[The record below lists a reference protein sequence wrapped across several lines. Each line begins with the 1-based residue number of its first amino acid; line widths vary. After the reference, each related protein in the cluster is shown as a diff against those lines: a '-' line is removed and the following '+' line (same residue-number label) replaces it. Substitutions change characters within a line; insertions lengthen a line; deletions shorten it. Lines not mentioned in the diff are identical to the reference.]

1 MPWKQG
7 QSGNPRGRPRKS
19 QKSMAQLRSQISEH
33 LPDVIEVLANAA
45 KEGDVLAARILVERC
60 VPSMRALDQN
70 INVNDSV
77 RGISD
82 EELLGL
88 MNEFEL
94 GTETN

>member
-1 MPWKQG
+1 
-7 QSGNPRGRPRKS
+7 
-19 QKSMAQLRSQISEH
+19 MAQLRSQISEH

-45 KEGDVLAARILVERC
+45 KDGDVQAARILVERC

-82 EELLGL
+82 EELLSL

-94 GTETN
+94 GTEAN

>member
-1 MPWKQG
+1 MLLKFWLTQLKMEMCKQHG
-7 QSGNPRGRPRKS
+7 YW
-19 QKSMAQLRSQISEH
+19 L
-33 LPDVIEVLANAA
+33 
-45 KEGDVLAARILVERC
+45 ERC

-82 EELLGL
+82 EELLSL

-94 GTETN
+94 GTEVN